1 MAQAFLALIPLTTA
15 YAIRVHHVLEVRFVL
30 RRALQYAFARYT
42 LLAVA
47 ALPFAALL
55 AHLYGARQRQLDE
68 LANDPG
74 FLWLALAVGLAGVL
88 IATRRRVFA
97 LLDRRFFREEYD
109 AQRILSALVEKSR
122 RAGSARE
129 LAEVINRELDAALH
143 LESVSVYGRDPLS
156 GHFRAPGGGL
166 PPLAPGSAVAVLL
179 GGSPEPLD
187 VDLEDTRSPLRRLP
201 EVEKQWLADLG
212 TLLLVPL
219 LGSEGTLIGFISLG
233 PKKSELP
240 FSRQDRELLGA
251 VAAAGA
257 LTLEHRLGR
266 DSASR
271 RTPDGAAPTPTG
283 PGTPSPNLS
292 FAGDEQASDES
303 AAECPRCGLLA
314 LPGTPACSRCGVE
327 PRRAALPLVLLGK
340 YAVERRIG
348 AGGMGV
354 VYLAVDLALGRRVAI
369 KTLPRIAPEQAM
381 RLRREARAM
390 VAVSHPNLALIFGA
404 ETWHGTPALVFEYL
418 EGGTLGDRLQHGP
431 LPASQVV
438 QLGLAMSDVLDRIH
452 AAGILHRDIKPS
464 NIGYAGDGTPKLL
477 DFGLARIMED
487 TRRESPSDSGDGG
500 HDTASVLNP
509 TGSERHRRHAG
520 LRFTRGGGGPAAVS
534 GRRPVG
540 AGGHAVRGAG
550 GQEPAV
556 ARQPAGDR
564 ARRARRRRAAPALDA
579 SRPAGR
585 AGQPAR
591 RGPGPAPA
599 PAPAERARAARGPAA
614 ALSQWP
620 TGSSSKALP
629 STSAAGG
636 SLASSRS
643 HQVLV
648 HDLLVA
654 QLRRTAP
661 APRRP
666 GCCGSAAT
674 KKACAFSS
682 LAAPPASPARGGH
695 EGPRLV
701 VVGRLDVE
709 QHRAGDAARRVRRT
723 ASGGARRSSAP
734 CLASLAGHEAEEPRR
749 LGGVVRL
756 HLVRR
761 TPRSAPGPPPRSGW
775 PGRGRPAAT
784 GARSRCRGWLMRSSF
799 GLACT
804 NRSRMR
810 SRGGAPAS
818 CRCCTL
824 AHERVVGRRRLGI
837 AVEDAGVAA
846 PARTA
851 APGPS
856 P

>member
-1 MAQAFLALIPLTTA
+1 MTRWLRGALGLFALCKLVAGIAACLTPEGTGFRGLSAFQMAACGSIGLLLWYGAARDERASDFGVALLALGSTFADRPIQASQWLPETLRSTLLAFPLEFVAAGFLWLFVSRFPRPAQPGSDARLPTRMAWVCFGLAAWVVVSDPLLAGKRELVEPLDGMRWGLFGLLLATPFPYALARARQAAPEERVRARLFVGLVTVSLVPVGLALVVYWWLVGTGSPLWPISRSVLTGIVQGCLLLLPLTTA
-15 YAIRVHHVLEVRFVL
+15 YAIRVHRVLEVRFIL

-47 ALPFAALL
+47 GLPFAALL
-55 AHLYGARQRQLDE
+55 AHLYGARQRPLNE

-187 VDLEDTRSPLRRLP
+187 VDLEDARSPLRRLP

-219 LGSEGTLIGFISLG
+219 LGSEGTLIGFLSLG

-266 DSASR
+266 DQATR
-271 RTPDGAAPTPTG
+271 RTPDGAAPTPTA
-283 PGTPSPNLS
+283 PGTPSPSLS

-381 RLRREARAM
+381 RLRREARHM

-404 ETWHGTPALVFEYL
+404 ETWHGTPALVCEYL
-418 EGGTLGDRLQHGP
+418 EGGTLSDRLQHGP

-487 TRRESPSDSGDGG
+487 TRRESPSDSGEGG

-509 TGSERHRRHAG
+509 TGSSVIAG
-520 LRFTRGGGGPAAVS
+520 TPAYVS
-534 GRRPVG
+534 P
-540 AGGHAVRGAG
+540 
-550 GQEPAV
+550 E
-556 ARQPAGDR
+556 
-564 ARRARRRRAAPALDA
+564 
-579 SRPAGR
+579 
-585 AGQPAR
+585 
-591 RGPGPAPA
+591 
-599 PAPAERARAARGPAA
+599 
-614 ALSQWP
+614 
-620 TGSSSKALP
+620 
-629 STSAAGG
+629 
-636 SLASSRS
+636 
-643 HQVLV
+643 
-648 HDLLVA
+648 
-654 QLRRTAP
+654 
-661 APRRP
+661 
-666 GCCGSAAT
+666 
-674 KKACAFSS
+674 
-682 LAAPPASPARGGH
+682 
-695 EGPRLV
+695 V
-701 VVGRLDVE
+701 VVGQRPSPGADLWALAVTLYEALVGKNPLSRESLQETVAAVRDASVPRLRSVRPDLP
-709 QHRAGDAARRVRRT
+709 AGLAGLLDAA
-723 ASGGARRSSAP
+723 
-734 CLASLAGHEAEEPRR
+734 LASQPRLRPQSARELHEALRR
-749 LGGVVRL
+749 L
-756 HLVRR
+756 
-761 TPRSAPGPPPRSGW
+761 
-775 PGRGRPAAT
+775 
-784 GARSRCRGWLMRSSF
+784 
-799 GLACT
+799 
-804 NRSRMR
+804 
-810 SRGGAPAS
+810 
-818 CRCCTL
+818 
-824 AHERVVGRRRLGI
+824 
-837 AVEDAGVAA
+837 
-846 PARTA
+846 
-851 APGPS
+851 
-856 P
+856 